1 MCSLCG
7 DPTHKDMQ
15 CPCFGYSGGEYR
27 PPDRPHTSEPS
38 KFRRGLTEEFSVP
51 CRAAASPPEHPP
63 RNPRR

>member
-27 PPDRPHTSEPS
+27 PPDRPHRSDPS
-38 KFRRGLTEEFSVP
+38 RLRRGLTEEFSASR
-51 CRAAASPPEHPP
+51 RALASPPETSPS
-63 RNPRR
+63 PRRR